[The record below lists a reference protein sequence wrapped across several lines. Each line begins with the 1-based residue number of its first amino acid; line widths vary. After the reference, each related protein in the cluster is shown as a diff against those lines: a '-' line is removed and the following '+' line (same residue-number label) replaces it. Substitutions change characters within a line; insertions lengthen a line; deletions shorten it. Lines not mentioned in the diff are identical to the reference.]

1 MNQDTNISRRS
12 ALKFLGVGALGAITI
27 FNGVSCAKTNKDAIE
42 NASVIGV
49 TKVKDNV
56 SDAMISL
63 LGFGCMR
70 LPLID
75 PADRTG
81 IDKEH
86 ATEMVDYAISQG
98 VNFFD
103 TA

>member
-1 MNQDTNISRRS
+1 MNQDNNITRRS

-27 FNGVSCAKTNKDAIE
+27 FNGVSCTKTNKDTID
-42 NASVIGV
+42 NATLNGV
-49 TKVKDNV
+49 TLKKDNV

-75 PADRTG
+75 PDDRTG
-81 IDKEH
+81 IDKQK
-86 ATEMVDYAISQG
+86 ATEMVDYAISKG